1 MCRFEAT
8 TFLITLAS
16 LPLTSVAWTTRTA
29 NCHLPL
35 FPVLTSQHQHRS
47 SSLKPLHMGIFYG
60 PPEELECG
68 DEEECEIDWDL
79 MPGGDDEETAA
90 PENIEVTPEQPGSM
104 GAQAI
109 PQMKQVEDVQ
119 VRLEMNWQI
128 DECKTDEDACE
139 DFCEECAGS
148 GKQACRFC
156 RGTNVLAMNGEF
168 RKCIICT
175 EGKEEC
181 ASCRG
186 TGFIAP
192 WASTMDGHLARKPH

>member
-1 MCRFEAT
+1 
-8 TFLITLAS
+8 
-16 LPLTSVAWTTRTA
+16 
-29 NCHLPL
+29 
-35 FPVLTSQHQHRS
+35 
-47 SSLKPLHMGIFYG
+47 MGVFFG

-79 MPGGDDEETAA
+79 MPSTAGDEEEEAA
-90 PENIEVTPEQPGSM
+90 ASENTKVTPEHGSM

-109 PQMKQVEDVQ
+109 LQMNQVEEVQ

-128 DECKTDEDACE
+128 DECKTDEDSCE
-139 DFCEECAGS
+139 DFCEDCAGS
-148 GKQACRFC
+148 GKQNCRFC
-156 RGTNVLAMNGEF
+156 RGTSILAMNGDF
-168 RKCIICT
+168 RKCSVCT

-181 ASCRG
+181 NSCSG